1 MSQSDE
7 LTFPEPDPN
16 THSHS
21 RTQTLDHLARR
32 GTIFCPVTDHNPFDS
47 QSYDSD
53 WFSDLGSGSG
63 RDVGNFLNDLFEEVG
78 RSNDDDDDDL
88 HAFDVP
94 GSVSDP
100 FSEFEFGNGGEL
112 GPDHEEDLQW
122 LGFGVK
128 LDFDTQ
134 RSGTDGLC
142 IAGHDSES
150 DRDTEFS
157 SMDSNIRGDRFCLEE
172 QGNGLEVLLP
182 EGFEWEEVE
191 DGVFNQRENLSIMVE
206 RVEEFSVASSEEEV
220 EVRNLEWEILLGA
233 NMRLERELDGDSDSF
248 LAAFQG
254 ESDADTAEFDAVFRR
269 VVEIETGNP
278 PAAKRFVENL
288 PSVELTV
295 EELLMNTVVCAI
307 CKDAIVVK
315 EKVRRLPCSHYY
327 HGDCIVPWLS
337 IRNTCP
343 VCRYELPTED
353 P

>member
-1 MSQSDE
+1 MSQSDQ

-16 THSHS
+16 TRS
-21 RTQTLDHLARR
+21 QTRDHLARR

-53 WFSDLGSGSG
+53 WFSDLGFGSD
-63 RDVGNFLNDLFEEVG
+63 RDVGHFLNDLFEEVD
-78 RSNDDDDDDL
+78 RSNDDDDDDDDL
-88 HAFDVP
+88 HALDVP

-100 FSEFEFGNGGEL
+100 FSEFEFGICDEL
-112 GPDHEEDLQW
+112 GHDHEEDLQW

-128 LDFDTQ
+128 LDVDTQ
-134 RSGTDGLC
+134 CSSTDGLC

-157 SMDSNIRGDRFCLEE
+157 SVDSNIRGDRFGLEE
-172 QGNGLEVLLP
+172 QGSGLEGFLP

-206 RVEEFSVASSEEEV
+206 GVEEFSVASSEEEV
-220 EVRNLEWEILLGA
+220 EVRNLEWEILVGA

-254 ESDADTAEFDAVFRR
+254 ESDADAAEFDAVFRR
-269 VVEIETGNP
+269 VMEIETGNP
-278 PAAKRFVENL
+278 PAAKRFVESL
-288 PSVELTV
+288 PTVELTV
-295 EELLMNTVVCAI
+295 EELLRNTVVCAI
-307 CKDAIVVK
+307 CKDSIVVK

-353 P
+353 PW